1 MVVPGSIPNMMRSFA
16 NFYFRYFAVMIPIPH
31 KAKQFG
37 VFIIKLLIVTAA
49 FYFIYDQLAHNDK
62 LDWSKFQALLKEKS
76 SVLGILFLFAFSV
89 ANRFLEILK
98 WQNLVSFLKPISL
111 GESTKQVLGALT
123 AGIFTPNGLG
133 EYAGK
138 ALYFDKK
145 KTRKIIFLNLICNG
159 IQMILT
165 IIFGTFG
172 LFILGYWKWALA
184 IIIISAVFLFASF
197 LSKEITFKGYSIE
210 KILKKINEIPKRIH
224 QKNTVLALCR
234 YLVFSHQYYFLFLAF
249 DVDLPYLTMMA
260 SIAAVYFLASSLPS
274 FQFLDFAV
282 KGSVAVFFF
291 GKLGVNEWIVVF
303 ISTLMWF
310 LNVVLPVVIGSYY
323 VLKFKPKWE

>member
-1 MVVPGSIPNMMRSFA
+1 
-16 NFYFRYFAVMIPIPH
+16 MITIPH

-37 VFIIKLLIVTAA
+37 VFILKLLVVTGA

-62 LDWSKFQALLKEKS
+62 LDWDKFRNLLREKQS
-76 SVLGILFLFAFSV
+76 FFGILFLLAFSV

-98 WQNLVSFLKPISL
+98 WQNLVSYLKPISL

-145 KTRKIIFLNLICNG
+145 KTKKIIFLNLICNG
-159 IQMILT
+159 IQMLLT
-165 IIFGTFG
+165 IIFGTIG
-172 LFILGYWKWALA
+172 LMILGYWNWALA
-184 IIIISAVFLFASF
+184 ITVLVFALSLVALFT
-197 LSKEITFKGYSIE
+197 KTITIKGYSIE
-210 KILKKINEIPKRIH
+210 KLLRKINEIPKNIH
-224 QKNTVLALCR
+224 QKNNLLALCR

-260 SIAAVYFLASSLPS
+260 TIATVYFLASSLPS

-291 GKLGVNEWIVVF
+291 GKLGINEWIVVF

-323 VLKFKPKWE
+323 VLKFKTKWE

>member
-1 MVVPGSIPNMMRSFA
+1 MGARGL
-16 NFYFRYFAVMIPIPH
+16 MITIPH

-37 VFIIKLLIVTAA
+37 VFIIKLLIVSGA
-49 FYFIYDQLAHNDK
+49 FYFIYNQLANNDQL
-62 LDWSKFQALLKEKS
+62 DWEKFITLVKEKQS
-76 SVLGILFLFAFSV
+76 ILGILFLLSFSV
-89 ANRFLEILK
+89 ANRYLEILK

-145 KTRKIIFLNLICNG
+145 KTKKVIFLNLICNG

-165 IIFGTFG
+165 IIFGTIG
-172 LFILGYWKWALA
+172 LFIIGYWKWSLA
-184 IIIISAVFLFASF
+184 IVGLSILIILFSF
-197 LSKEITFKGYSIE
+197 LSKNIKVKGYSLE
-210 KILKKINEIPKRIH
+210 KLIQKINEIPKRIH
-224 QKNTVLALCR
+224 QKNNLLALCR
-234 YLVFSHQYYFLFLAF
+234 YLIFSHQYYFLFLAF
-249 DVDLPYLTMMA
+249 DVDLPYVTMMA
-260 SIAAVYFLASSLPS
+260 TIATVYFLASSLPS

-291 GKLGVNEWIVVF
+291 DKLGVNEWIVVF

>member
-1 MVVPGSIPNMMRSFA
+1 
-16 NFYFRYFAVMIPIPH
+16 MITISH

-49 FYFIYDQLAHNDK
+49 FYFIYDQLANNDK
-62 LDWSKFQALLKEKS
+62 LDWVKFHSLLYDNQS
-76 SVLGILFLFAFSV
+76 FSGALFLLSFSV
-89 ANRFLEILK
+89 ANRYLEILK
-98 WQNLVSFLKPISL
+98 WHNLVSFLKPISL

-145 KTRKIIFLNLICNG
+145 KTKKVIFLNLICNG

-165 IIFGTFG
+165 IIFGTIG

-184 IIIISAVFLFASF
+184 IVGLSTLIILFSF
-197 LSKEITFKGYSIE
+197 LSKNIKVKGYSIE
-210 KILKKINEIPKRIH
+210 KLIQKINEIPKRIH
-224 QKNTVLALCR
+224 QKNNLLAVCR

-249 DVDLPYLTMMA
+249 DVDLPYVTMMA
-260 SIAAVYFLASSLPS
+260 TIATVYFLASSLPS

-291 GKLGVNEWIVVF
+291 DKLGVNEWIVVF

>member
-1 MVVPGSIPNMMRSFA
+1 MKKILQNK
-16 NFYFRYFAVMIPIPH
+16 YF
-31 KAKQFG
+31 
-37 VFIIKLLIVTAA
+37 LLIVKLSIVLLS
-49 FYFIYDQLAHNDK
+49 FYFIYGELKNNDQLN
-62 LDWSKFQALLKEKS
+62 WQKFFLLLEEKQ
-76 SVLGILFLFAFSV
+76 SVLGITFLLSFSV

-98 WQNLVSFLKPISL
+98 WQNLVSFIRPISI

-138 ALYFDKK
+138 ALYFDQK
-145 KTRKIIFLNLICNG
+145 KTKKIIFLNLICNG

-165 IIFGTFG
+165 IIFGTIG
-172 LFILGYWKWALA
+172 LWVLGYEFWTLG
-184 IIIISAVFLFASF
+184 IISICIVFFGVSYLTKS
-197 LSKEITFKGYSIE
+197 LKVKGYSIE
-210 KILKKINEIPKRIH
+210 KLLTKINEIPKTIH
-224 QKNTVLALCR
+224 RKNMVLALGR

-249 DVDLPYLTMMA
+249 DVDLPYLTLMA

-282 KGSVAVFFF
+282 KGSVALFFF

-310 LNVVLPVVIGSYY
+310 LNVVLPVIIGSYF
-323 VLKFKPKWE
+323 VLKFKPKWN